1 MKKKKVYIALKE
13 REEIESISSFFHLF
27 QYDTIELLT
36 LDNIGQEILPND
48 ILIVDLY
55 FNSTSVL
62 QTEILPRENKYKV
75 FLTTPRTLF
84 EKEEGYAQDA
94 KMNIL
99 KKPINYDVLY
109 RVHPPSVLYYFHFIF
124 CLRRT

>member
-109 RVHPPSVLYYFHFIF
+109 SRLLDQMGIQ
-124 CLRRT
+124 